1 MYVRTAAGGTAAGDG
16 DTTADSAGDGAADAA
31 GNKDSTDE
39 GDDGDGDQATTRNED
54 GEYELFAVMI
64 HQGTARGGHYY
75 AYIKVVQL
83 YIQSHARIHIRMPLT
98 SLLSALS
105 RAGFKQP
112 PGQDKWFEFND
123 VNVKELDTAHV
134 QQAFEAAREAQA
146 AAASGGDADTDAKDG
161 DCKADAAD
169 GEEEEEDGEDKV
181 SQVAF
186 NMASNAYL
194 VMYRL
199 KNHDAAHHEVKL
211 PPPLAAMVRV
221 GGADTNTSCST
232 QHSRPPRDNR

>member
-1 MYVRTAAGGTAAGDG
+1 M
-16 DTTADSAGDGAADAA
+16 
-31 GNKDSTDE
+31 
-39 GDDGDGDQATTRNED
+39 
-54 GEYELFAVMI
+54 
-64 HQGTARGGHYY
+64 
-75 AYIKVVQL
+75 
-83 YIQSHARIHIRMPLT
+83 
-98 SLLSALS
+98 
-105 RAGFKQP
+105 
-112 PGQDKWFEFND
+112 
-123 VNVKELDTAHV
+123 KELDTAHV

-169 GEEEEEDGEDKV
+169 GEAEEEDGEDKV

-221 GGADTNTSCST
+221 GGADTKYQL
-232 QHSRPPRDNR
+232 QHSTPTPTPRQQVNTENKAYEQIKRAYDIRSNLVELEVHALGEDEARYVSLDAPAVMTLEDVTAAVRAVHA